1 MTGLI
6 PVAGVLAGMVSI
18 ADTIPYIRDTLRGT
32 TRPHRGTWMIWAL
45 LAILACSSQGAGG
58 ATWSLIMAAT
68 QAVLTSL
75 IVVLALGRGEGGMG
89 AGDAL
94 MIAVAGAGVGG
105 WAATDEPIVATGC
118 VVGADLVA
126 AVMMVPKTYRDP
138 GSETLSTFVLASV
151 AGALAAAAVGAPD
164 LALLLYPIYYC
175 VVNGAI
181 ALLIYLRRVALRS
194 AAADGAPAAKGQIL
208 RT

>member
-75 IVVLALGRGEGGMG
+75 IVVLAIVPGEGAKGSPSPGPASG
-89 AGDAL
+89 AGRRPTSRSWRRDA
-94 MIAVAGAGVGG
+94 
-105 WAATDEPIVATGC
+105 W
-118 VVGADLVA
+118 
-126 AVMMVPKTYRDP
+126 
-138 GSETLSTFVLASV
+138 S
-151 AGALAAAAVGAPD
+151 APTWS
-164 LALLLYPIYYC
+164 
-175 VVNGAI
+175 
-181 ALLIYLRRVALRS
+181 RRS
-194 AAADGAPAAKGQIL
+194 
-208 RT
+208 